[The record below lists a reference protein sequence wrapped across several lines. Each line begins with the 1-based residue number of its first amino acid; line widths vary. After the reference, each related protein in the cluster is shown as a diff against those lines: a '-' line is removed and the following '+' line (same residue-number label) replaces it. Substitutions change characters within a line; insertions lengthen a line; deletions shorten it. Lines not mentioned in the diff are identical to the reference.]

1 MKTNIAKA
9 IINMSCMPCRD
20 TLAHYTQLDR
30 AQTLEQAVT
39 EYIKDCFA
47 STVRE
52 KTNEGRNKKMASTFS
67 QTGEDPTFTVMGGDA
82 VRLAITED
90 KSAPATYHAAVE
102 PVFVAE
108 DGTSHPALYIT
119 VVTDGKSGIRAIYAA
134 YGSLY
139 TAQGAVV
146 PNPAEQFADLAQA
159 KPAGTGSLNQY
170 GARRLQQRRHRP
182 NLVRPGSRKTIL
194 YDTLTER
201 RIFHGGKNTVL
212 YYHRNCV
219 CIQQTAYRQHV

>member
-47 STVRE
+47 NTVRE

-102 PVFVAE
+102 SVFVAE

-139 TAQGAVV
+139 TAQGFVV
-146 PNPAEQFADLAQA
+146 PNPAEQFADLYTKTEDCDWEVMCLVPDDLYNTLHKQNRLELEALISMGRGVCSKDVTVQTSSGPVAA
-159 KPAGTGSLNQY
+159 KLFY
-170 GARRLQQRRHRP
+170 
-182 NLVRPGSRKTIL
+182 TI
-194 YDTLTER
+194 
-201 RIFHGGKNTVL
+201 H
-212 YYHRNCV
+212 
-219 CIQQTAYRQHV
+219 

>member
-67 QTGEDPTFTVMGGDA
+67 QTVIRHCTSPLSPTEKAGSALSTQLTARFT
-82 VRLAITED
+82 
-90 KSAPATYHAAVE
+90 
-102 PVFVAE
+102 
-108 DGTSHPALYIT
+108 
-119 VVTDGKSGIRAIYAA
+119 
-134 YGSLY
+134 
-139 TAQGAVV
+139 
-146 PNPAEQFADLAQA
+146 
-159 KPAGTGSLNQY
+159 
-170 GARRLQQRRHRP
+170 RHRAP
-182 NLVRPGSRKTIL
+182 WYPIRQNSSPIFTPKPKTA
-194 YDTLTER
+194 T
-201 RIFHGGKNTVL
+201 GK
-212 YYHRNCV
+212 
-219 CIQQTAYRQHV
+219 

>member
-20 TLAHYTQLDR
+20 TLAHYTQLGR

-108 DGTSHPALYIT
+108 DGTSHPTLYIT
-119 VVTDGKSGIRAIYAA
+119 VVTDGKSGIRAIYAV

-146 PNPAEQFADLAQA
+146 PNPAEQFADLYTKTEDCDWEVMCLVPDDLYNTLHKQNRLELEALVNMGRGVCSKDVTVQTSSGPVAA
-159 KPAGTGSLNQY
+159 KLFY
-170 GARRLQQRRHRP
+170 
-182 NLVRPGSRKTIL
+182 TI
-194 YDTLTER
+194 
-201 RIFHGGKNTVL
+201 H
-212 YYHRNCV
+212 
-219 CIQQTAYRQHV
+219 

>member
-108 DGTSHPALYIT
+108 DGSSHPTLYIT

-146 PNPAEQFADLAQA
+146 PNPAEQFADLYTKTEDCDWEVMCLVPDDLYNTLHKQNRLELEALVNMGRGVCSKDVTVQTSSGPVAA
-159 KPAGTGSLNQY
+159 KLFY
-170 GARRLQQRRHRP
+170 
-182 NLVRPGSRKTIL
+182 TI
-194 YDTLTER
+194 
-201 RIFHGGKNTVL
+201 H
-212 YYHRNCV
+212 
-219 CIQQTAYRQHV
+219 

>member
-52 KTNEGRNKKMASTFS
+52 KTNEGRSKKMASTFS

-108 DGTSHPALYIT
+108 DGSSHPTLYIT

-146 PNPAEQFADLAQA
+146 PNPADLFADLYTKTEDCDWEVMCLVPDDLYNTLHKQ
-159 KPAGTGSLNQY
+159 N
-170 GARRLQQRRHRP
+170 RLELEALISMGRGVCSKDVTVQTP
-182 NLVRPGSRKTIL
+182 SGPVATKLFYTI
-194 YDTLTER
+194 
-201 RIFHGGKNTVL
+201 H
-212 YYHRNCV
+212 
-219 CIQQTAYRQHV
+219 

>member
-146 PNPAEQFADLAQA
+146 PNPAEQFAALYTKTEDCDWEVMCLVPDDLYNTLHKQNRLELEALISMGRGVCSKDVTVQTSSGSVAA
-159 KPAGTGSLNQY
+159 KLFY
-170 GARRLQQRRHRP
+170 
-182 NLVRPGSRKTIL
+182 TI
-194 YDTLTER
+194 
-201 RIFHGGKNTVL
+201 H
-212 YYHRNCV
+212 
-219 CIQQTAYRQHV
+219 

>member
-108 DGTSHPALYIT
+108 DGTSHPTLYIT
-119 VVTDGKSGIRAIYAA
+119 AVTDGKSGIRAIYAA

-139 TAQGAVV
+139 TAQGSVV
-146 PNPAEQFADLAQA
+146 PNPAEQFADLYTKTEDCDWEVMCLVPDDLYNTLHKQNRLELEALVSMGRGVCSKDVTVQTSSGPVAA
-159 KPAGTGSLNQY
+159 KLFYAI
-170 GARRLQQRRHRP
+170 H
-182 NLVRPGSRKTIL
+182 
-194 YDTLTER
+194 
-201 RIFHGGKNTVL
+201 
-212 YYHRNCV
+212 
-219 CIQQTAYRQHV
+219 

>member
-108 DGTSHPALYIT
+108 DGTSHPTLYIT

-146 PNPAEQFADLAQA
+146 PNPAEQFADLYTKTEDCDWEVMCLVPDDLYNTLHKQNRLELEALISMGRGVCSKDVTVQTSSGPVAA
-159 KPAGTGSLNQY
+159 KLFYAI
-170 GARRLQQRRHRP
+170 H
-182 NLVRPGSRKTIL
+182 
-194 YDTLTER
+194 
-201 RIFHGGKNTVL
+201 
-212 YYHRNCV
+212 
-219 CIQQTAYRQHV
+219 